1 MAAIT
6 NTAQSKAGNGL
17 GPTTTIVVTEAAV
30 ADEAALKTLIDGIGF
45 AGHTIAGVAGTAN
58 NAGVMHFAL
67 QGGPDASAYS
77 SEDLGQAVTA
87 VVTFT
92 GNP

>member
-6 NTAQSKAGNGL
+6 NTSNAQAGNGL
-17 GPTTTIVVTEAAV
+17 GPVTTVVVTDAAV
-30 ADEAALKTLIDGIGF
+30 ANEAALKAIIDAAGF

-67 QGGPDASAYS
+67 QGGPDASGYAA
-77 SEDLGQAVTA
+77 EVLGQALSA
-87 VVTFT
+87 VVTFSE
-92 GNP
+92 